1 MKLHK
6 NGNVNSVS
14 AKNFLNFIKGNWYLN
29 PSTDTY
35 NKMKNVSNI
44 VSIVVS
50 DVKKAFENVWIIV
63 LIDLYLDI

>member
-1 MKLHK
+1 
-6 NGNVNSVS
+6 
-14 AKNFLNFIKGNWYLN
+14 
-29 PSTDTY
+29 
-35 NKMKNVSNI
+35 MKNVSNI